1 MAWTHEQFD
10 PLEVTRMAQ
19 LLTLE
24 PPATESL
31 QAKHVCL
38 MAVIC
43 LVLGLGIGYAARGS
57 QTRSSPAI
65 PAAAAALP
73 GPAAPAVYPHPLN
86 LDQMK
91 QMADKQAEPL
101 LSKLKANPN
110 DTALLMQ
117 VGAIYHGNHQF
128 KDAAIYYGKAVQNEP
143 KNSAIR
149 TKLVSS
155 LYRSGDVDGALTQL
169 NQGLSF
175 DPANANSL
183 FNLGMIRLQG
193 KGDGKGAIAA
203 WQQLL
208 KTNPNLSPERK
219 AEVQKLMADVMT
231 TLGERHVARGA
242 AAK

>member
-1 MAWTHEQFD
+1 
-10 PLEVTRMAQ
+10 MAQ

-31 QAKHVCL
+31 QAKHVYL
-38 MAVIC
+38 VAVSC
-43 LVLGLGIGYAARGS
+43 LVLGLAIGYVASGS
-57 QTRSSPAI
+57 RAGSSPANR
-65 PAAAAALP
+65 PATAASPAPTATAPRPHLP
-73 GPAAPAVYPHPLN
+73 N

-91 QMADKQAEPL
+91 TIADRQAEPL

-128 KDAAIYYGKAVQNEP
+128 KDAATYYGRAVQNEP
-143 KNSAIR
+143 KNSDIR

-155 LYRSGDVDGALTQL
+155 LYRSGDVDGAIAQL
-169 NQGLSF
+169 NQGLSY
-175 DPANANSL
+175 DPADANSL
-183 FNLGMIRLQG
+183 FNLGTIRLQG
-193 KGDGKGAIAA
+193 RGDGKGAIAA

-208 KTNPNLSPERK
+208 KSNPKLSPERK
-219 AEVQKLMADVMT
+219 TEVQKLMADVMT
-231 TLGERHVARGA
+231 TLGEQHESRGA